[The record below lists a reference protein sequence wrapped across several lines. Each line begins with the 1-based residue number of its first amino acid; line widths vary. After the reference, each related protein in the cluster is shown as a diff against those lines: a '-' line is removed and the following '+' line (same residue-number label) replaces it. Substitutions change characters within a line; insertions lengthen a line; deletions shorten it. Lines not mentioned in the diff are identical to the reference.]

1 MDQLSLEEAVP
12 ALLFYTQD
20 VDCNIVSE
28 VHSKHKKPTS
38 AQAWGYGFGF
48 VSLIVFVS
56 NVGAL
61 LGPCMKNKLFKRILM
76 FCVALAVGTLAATG
90 LLVLIPEGKAKNEE
104 EQVIQF
110 DPEKNMDQG
119 HSHFDQE
126 DMEKGYDGVASVAWI
141 LLVGDA
147 IHNFVDGLSIGAA
160 FTENVFTG
168 ISVSLAVICEELPHE
183 LGIFLRS
190 TKKLIILSILDLH
203 VHQ

>member
-1 MDQLSLEEAVP
+1 
-12 ALLFYTQD
+12 
-20 VDCNIVSE
+20 
-28 VHSKHKKPTS
+28 
-38 AQAWGYGFGF
+38 
-48 VSLIVFVS
+48 
-56 NVGAL
+56 
-61 LGPCMKNKLFKRILM
+61 
-76 FCVALAVGTLAATG
+76 
-90 LLVLIPEGKAKNEE
+90 
-104 EQVIQF
+104 
-110 DPEKNMDQG
+110 MDQG

-190 TKKLIILSILDLH
+190 TKNLLFDTNQKLILDLH
-203 VHQ
+203 TPMTVIIFLLL